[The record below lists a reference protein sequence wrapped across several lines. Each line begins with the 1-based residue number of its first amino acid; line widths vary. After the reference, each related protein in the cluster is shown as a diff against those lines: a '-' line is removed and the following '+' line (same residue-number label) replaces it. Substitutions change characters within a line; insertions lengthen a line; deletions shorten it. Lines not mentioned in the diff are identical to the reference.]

1 MKYSIL
7 GFSQEQVCA
16 IKKDVQ
22 TDNGNIK
29 HLCLDVVDLL
39 ILKDVSDFM
48 NRTKIIKLTID
59 DKIYFSITHKCILE
73 DLPILG
79 IKKQALKDRIDKMVQ
94 LGILDKKVVRDN
106 GGTWVGYRTTK
117 VYEDLIY
124 SNNNQEGVYS
134 TTRGGCSELH
144 EGGVVDYNPNNTI
157 TINNNTI
164 NNKEEYTNVYSKKN
178 DYQAVFDCWNKYNGK
193 KIRKVTQFT
202 DARKKAIKKML
213 DIHNISQE
221 VLMRFFASI
230 PFADQWLFHP
240 TGTHKLWKPTFDWW
254 MANTNG
260 WLTKGLEGGVH
271 LENPQAFERI
281 MNGDTVSSQSEV
293 YLPQGRNIWF
303 DEGTQ
308 SYWSMDSFYDEK
320 IYDGYTDDNRPN
332 GATITLNNGRGRI
345 RWNSETKKWDKV
357 QK

>member
-48 NRTKIIKLTID
+48 NRSKIIKLTID

-124 SNNNQEGVYS
+124 SNNNEGVYL
-134 TTRGGCSELH
+134 TTRGGCSRLH

-178 DYQAVFDCWNKYNGK
+178 DYQAIIDCWNEYNGK
-193 KIRKVTQFT
+193 KLGNVTKLT
-202 DARKKAIKKML
+202 DKRKKAIKKVL
-213 DIHNISQE
+213 VDNDITQE
-221 VLMRFFASI
+221 QMMTLFQSL
-230 PFADQWLFHP
+230 PYADKWLYNPNKQHA
-240 TGTHKLWKPTFDWW
+240 TWKPDFDWW
-254 MANTNG
+254 IANTNG
-260 WLTKGLEGGVH
+260 WFTKALEGKVH
-271 LENPQAFERI
+271 KENPQAFNEI
-281 MNGDTVSSQSEV
+281 MRNNGDEV
-293 YLPQGRNIWF
+293 LYTPQGRSIWF
-303 DEGTQ
+303 NEETK
-308 SYWSMDSFYDEK
+308 SYWSMDNFYDEK
-320 IYDGYTDDNRPN
+320 IYDGYDDNNRPN
-332 GATITLNNGRGRI
+332 GAEITLNNARGTVF
-345 RWNSETKKWDKV
+345 WNANTKKWEK
-357 QK
+357 K

>member
-1 MKYSIL
+1 MEHRFNVQFAKDYGIEEAILIENLYFWIAKNVANEKHKYERRYWTYNGAKAFAELFPYINETKIYRVL
-7 GFSQEQVCA
+7 AHLEDVEFIIKGKFSQDKHDRTNWYSFSDKGLSRLNAEKYDTINFSETFQNDDMDFT
-16 IKKDVQ
+16 KLQ
-22 TDNGNIK
+22 NGTCKNAN
-29 HLCLDVVDLL
+29 C
-39 ILKDVSDFM
+39 
-48 NRTKIIKLTID
+48 III
-59 DKIYFSITHKCILE
+59 
-73 DLPILG
+73 
-79 IKKQALKDRIDKMVQ
+79 
-94 LGILDKKVVRDN
+94 
-106 GGTWVGYRTTK
+106 
-117 VYEDLIY
+117 
-124 SNNNQEGVYS
+124 
-134 TTRGGCSELH
+134 
-144 EGGVVDYNPNNTI
+144 NNTDSKQQI
-157 TINNNTI
+157 K
-164 NNKEEYTNVYSKKN
+164 NKEEYTNVYSKKN

-308 SYWSMDSFYDEK
+308 SYWSMDNFYDGH
-320 IYDGYTDDNRPN
+320 IYDGYDDDNRPN

-345 RWNSETKKWDKV
+345 QWDAKSKKWNKEE
-357 QK
+357 

>member
-29 HLCLDVVDLL
+29 RLCLDVVDLL

-48 NRTKIIKLTID
+48 NRSKIIKLTID

-178 DYQAVFDCWNKYNGK
+178 DYQAIIDCWNQYNGK
-193 KIRKVTQFT
+193 KLGNVTKLT
-202 DARKKAIKKML
+202 DKRKKAIKKVL
-213 DIHNISQE
+213 VDNDITQE
-221 VLMRFFASI
+221 QMMKLFKSL
-230 PFADQWLFHP
+230 PYADKWLYNPNKQHA
-240 TGTHKLWKPTFDWW
+240 TWKPDFDWW
-254 MANTNG
+254 IANTNG
-260 WLTKGLEGGVH
+260 WFTKALEGKVH
-271 LENPQAFERI
+271 KENPQAFNEI
-281 MNGDTVSSQSEV
+281 MRNNGDEV
-293 YLPQGRNIWF
+293 LYTPQGRSIWF
-303 DEGTQ
+303 NEETK
-308 SYWSMDSFYDEK
+308 SYWSMDNFYDEK
-320 IYDGYTDDNRPN
+320 IYDGYDDNNRPN

-345 RWNSETKKWDKV
+345 QWDAKSKEWRK
-357 QK
+357 Q